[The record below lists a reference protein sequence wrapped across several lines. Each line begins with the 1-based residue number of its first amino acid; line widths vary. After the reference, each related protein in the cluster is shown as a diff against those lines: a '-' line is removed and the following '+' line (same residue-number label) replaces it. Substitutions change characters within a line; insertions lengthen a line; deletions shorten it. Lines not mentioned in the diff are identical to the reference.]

1 MPGLFSAFC
10 SVWIQYHILLCERW
24 KVRSEPEDQKEL
36 SELSLQVVRSS
47 GDENH
52 LGPDRGGEEA
62 EV

>member
-1 MPGLFSAFC
+1 MPGIFPALCAVRVQC
-10 SVWIQYHILLCERW
+10 HLLLCEGG

-47 GDENH
+47 RDENH

>member
-1 MPGLFSAFC
+1 MPGIFPAFSA
-10 SVWIQYHILLCERW
+10 VWVPCHLLLCEGGR
-24 KVRSEPEDQKEL
+24 VRSEPEDPKEL